1 LKIPQ
6 PTILYEDDDII
17 AVDKPAG
24 MLTIPDRFDASQPN
38 LVQFLSKKYPTIIPV
53 HRLDR
58 HTSGVNVFA
67 KNAEMHKE
75 LSTLFQSREIE
86 KYYMTLVDGVPN
98 PESGKIDAPLTE
110 STATRGKMLVHSRG
124 KESLTDYK
132 IIESYGKYSWL
143 YIRIHTGRMH
153 QVRVHMQYLGTPLIV
168 DKLYGHREHFYLSE
182 IKGKKMNVAKYEEER
197 PLLSRQPLHAEKIV
211 FQHPKTGKKLE
222 ITSSLPKDISAV
234 IQQMQKWLTVSKAP
248 N

>member
-1 LKIPQ
+1 MKLQ
-6 PTILYEDDDII
+6 TPTVLYEDETLIVI
-17 AVDKPAG
+17 DKPAG

-38 LVQFLSKKYPTIIPV
+38 LVHYLQKNNETIIPV

-67 KNAEMHKE
+67 KNADSHRE

-86 KYYMTLVDGVPN
+86 KYYMTLVEGVPH
-98 PESGKIDAPLTE
+98 PASGRIDVPLTE
-110 STATRGKMLVHSRG
+110 STTTRGKMLVHSRG

-132 IIESYGKYSWL
+132 VIESYEKFSWL

-168 DKLYGHREHFYLSE
+168 DPLYGHREHFFLSE
-182 IKGKKMNVAKYEEER
+182 IKGKKMKLGKQVDER
-197 PLLSRQPLHAEKIV
+197 PILSRQPLHAEKIV
-211 FQHPKTGKKLE
+211 FRHPSTGHKLE
-222 ITSSLPKDISAV
+222 ISAPLPKDLRAV
-234 IQQMQKWLTVSKAP
+234 IQQMQKWLPVHLPHA
-248 N
+248 

>member
-1 LKIPQ
+1 MKIPQ
-6 PTILYEDDDII
+6 PTFLYEDDDII

-24 MLTIPDRFDASQPN
+24 MLTIPDRFNASQPN
-38 LVQFLSKKYPTIIPV
+38 LVHFLSKNHETIIPV

-58 HTSGVNVFA
+58 FTSGVNVFA
-67 KNAEMHKE
+67 KNAEMHKD
-75 LSTLFQSREIE
+75 LSTLFQSRDIE
-86 KYYMTLVDGVPN
+86 KYYTTLVDGVPH

-110 STATRGKMLVHSRG
+110 STTTRGKMLVHNRG

-132 IIESYGKYSWL
+132 IIESYGKFSWL

-182 IKGKKMNVAKYEEER
+182 IKGKKMNVGKYEEER
-197 PLLSRQPLHAEKIV
+197 PLLSRQPLHAEKII
-211 FQHPKTGKKLE
+211 FSHPKTGQKLE
-222 ITSSLPKDISAV
+222 IVSPLPKDMKAT
-234 IQQMQKWLTVSKAP
+234 IQQLQKWLTINKPLV
-248 N
+248 